1 MSCSASRFTP
11 LAILLIACVIVAGCT
26 ASASNTGFFGKTEP
40 PAGNV
45 LRYITGDEAE
55 SIDPHKTTGQPESR
69 ILMALFEGLVE
80 YDPRTMDPIPAIA
93 ERWDENNDS
102 SEFCFHLRQNARW
115 SNGDAINANDF
126 VYSIRRALNPE
137 TRARGAS
144 LGYYIKYAQSYNSGE
159 VFVYDPQTDRFLLA
173 KDFEPNAAPPPLS
186 EQPLS
191 AAGEYKANPQE
202 SKPDRDTPFHQL
214 MHSPERLT
222 LPGDEK
228 ARNKVLAKDAKLQAA
243 VADKQFVKVSGEDLG
258 VEAVDDYTVRISLSQ
273 SAPFF
278 KGLLANQL
286 FRLVPQ
292 KIVEQ
297 YGEHWTDAGH
307 IVSCGPFKL
316 QTWKPYDVLK
326 VVRDPMYWD
335 AANVHLDEI
344 DFYPTADLPTEV
356 NLYKVGAVDA
366 VNNHAVLT
374 AWVETVRTA
383 KDYMDAPEAA
393 SIYININTTKPPMN
407 DLRVRKAF
415 DMAIDKD
422 TWVNW
427 RKITRPLPGITPLGI
442 FHDYQLPQPSKFDPE
457 QARQLL
463 AAAGYP
469 VTKKSD
475 GSYSCPKFPVDQVEY
490 VFPTATPNK
499 IQAEFMQ
506 AQWKQNL
513 GIVVPL
519 RAMEFRTFI
528 DARANLEYKGFSFGA
543 FSADYMDPFT
553 FLSIYY
559 TASGDN
565 STGWWD
571 QKYVDLLD
579 EGNRTPDRAKR
590 FELLAK
596 AESLMMAAQPIIPLE
611 TGAVNWL
618 KKPFVKGMY
627 PNAGSLFAW
636 KYVYIERD
644 PAKWDYGTPS
654 TQ

>member
-1 MSCSASRFTP
+1 MSCSTSRFIP
-11 LAILLIACVIVAGCT
+11 LAILLITCVIIAGCT
-26 ASASNTGFFGKTEP
+26 ASASSTGFFGKTQP
-40 PAGNV
+40 PAANV
-45 LRYITGDEAE
+45 LRYITGDEPE

-69 ILMALFEGLVE
+69 ILMALYEGLVE
-80 YDPRTMDPIPAIA
+80 YDPKTMDPIPAIA

-102 SEFCFHLRQNARW
+102 SEFVFHLRQNARW
-115 SNGDAINANDF
+115 SNGDPINANDF

-144 LGYYIKYAQSYNSGE
+144 LGYYIKYAQSYNGGD
-159 VFVYDPQTDRFLLA
+159 VFVHDPQTNTFLLA
-173 KDFEPNAAPPPLS
+173 KDFTTNAAPPPLS

-191 AAGEYKANPQE
+191 QDGEFRPSAQE
-202 SKPDRDTPFHQL
+202 SQPDRDTAFHQL
-214 MHSPERLT
+214 MHSPERLV
-222 LPGDEK
+222 LPGEEK
-228 ARNKVLAKDAKLQAA
+228 ARNKVLAKDAHLQAA
-243 VADKQFVKVSGEDLG
+243 VAGKEFVKVRGDDIG
-258 VEAVDDYTVRISLSQ
+258 VEAVDDYIVRISLSQ

-286 FRLVPQ
+286 FRLVPR

-297 YGEHWTDAGH
+297 YGDHWTDVGH
-307 IVSCGPFKL
+307 IVTCGPFKL
-316 QTWKPYDVLK
+316 QSWKPYDVLK

-344 DFYPTADLPTEV
+344 DFYPTADLPTEL
-356 NLYKVGAVDA
+356 NLYKVGDVDA
-366 VNNHAVLT
+366 LGNHAVLN
-374 AWVETVRTA
+374 AWVDTVRVA
-383 KDYMDAPEAA
+383 KDYMDAPEAS
-393 SIYININTTKPPMN
+393 SIYLNINTTKAPFN

-422 TWVNW
+422 TWVKM
-427 RKITRPLPGITPLGI
+427 RKITRPLPGITPLGM
-442 FHDYQLPQPSKFDPE
+442 FHDYQLPPSLKFDPD

-463 AAAGYP
+463 AAAGFP
-469 VTKKSD
+469 ITKKSD
-475 GSYSCPKFPVDQVEY
+475 GSYSCPNFPVDQVEY
-490 VFPTATPNK
+490 MYPTATSNK

-513 GIVVPL
+513 GIVVQL
-519 RAMEFRTFI
+519 RAMEFKTFI
-528 DARANLEYKGFSFGA
+528 DARANLDYKGFAFGA

-553 FLSIYY
+553 FLSIFY
-559 TASGDN
+559 TQAGDN

-579 EGNRTPDRAKR
+579 EGNRTPDRAQR

-596 AESLMMAAQPIIPLE
+596 AEGLMMAAQPIIPLE

-618 KKPFVKGMY
+618 KKPYIKGMY

-644 PAKWDYGTPS
+644 PARWDYVTPGT
-654 TQ
+654 Q

>member
-11 LAILLIACVIVAGCT
+11 LAILLIACVIIAGCT
-26 ASASNTGFFGKTEP
+26 VSASNNGFFGRIEP

-45 LRYITGDEAE
+45 LRYITGDEPE

-69 ILMALFEGLVE
+69 ILMALYEGLVE
-80 YDPRTMDPIPAIA
+80 YDPKTMDPIPAIA

-102 SEFCFHLRQNARW
+102 SEFVFHLRKTARW
-115 SNGDAINANDF
+115 SNGDPINANDF

-144 LGYYIKYAQSYNSGE
+144 LGYYIKYAQSYNSGD
-159 VFVYDPQTDRFLLA
+159 VFVHDPQTNRFLFA
-173 KDFEPNAAPPPLS
+173 KDFATSSAPPPLS

-191 AAGEYKANPQE
+191 GAGEFHPNGEEAQ
-202 SKPDRDTPFHQL
+202 PDRDTVFHQL
-214 MHSPERLT
+214 MHSSERMT

-228 ARNKVLAKDAKLQAA
+228 ARNKVLAKNPALQAA
-243 VADKQFVKVSGEDLG
+243 VAGKEFVKVREDDIG
-258 VEAVDDYTVRISLSQ
+258 VEAVDDYVVRISLRQ

-286 FRLVPQ
+286 FRLAPR

-297 YGEHWTDAGH
+297 YGEHWTDVGH

-316 QTWKPYDVLK
+316 QSWKPYDVLK

-344 DFYPTADLPTEV
+344 DFYPTADLPTMV
-356 NLYKVGAVDA
+356 NLYKVGEVDA
-366 VNNHAVLT
+366 VSNHSVLT

-383 KDYMDAPEAA
+383 KDYMDAPEAGV
-393 SIYININTTKPPMN
+393 IYININTTKPPMN
-407 DLRVRKAF
+407 DLRVRQAF

-422 TWVNW
+422 TWVKW
-427 RKITRPLPGITPLGI
+427 RKIVKPLPGITPLGI
-442 FHDYQLPQPSKFDPE
+442 FRDYQLPQPTKFDPE

-463 AAAGYP
+463 AQAGYA
-469 VTKKSD
+469 VTKKND
-475 GSYSCPKFPVDQVEY
+475 GSYSCPNFPADQEY
-490 VFPTATPNK
+490 IYPTATPNK
-499 IQAEFMQ
+499 ITAEYMQ

-513 GIVVPL
+513 GIVVSL
-519 RAMEFRTFI
+519 RAMDFRTFL
-528 DARANLEYKGFSFGA
+528 DTRAKLDYKGLAFGA

-553 FLSIYY
+553 FLSIFY
-559 TASGDN
+559 TPTGDN
-565 STGWWD
+565 GTGWWD

-579 EGNRTPDRAKR
+579 EGNRNPDRAKR
-590 FELLAK
+590 FELFSK
-596 AESLMMAAQPIIPLE
+596 AEKYMLTAQPIIPLE
-611 TGAVNWL
+611 TAAVNWL

-636 KYVYIERD
+636 KYVYIEHD
-644 PAKWDYGTPS
+644 PAKWDYATPDMK
-654 TQ
+654 

>member
-1 MSCSASRFTP
+1 
-11 LAILLIACVIVAGCT
+11 
-26 ASASNTGFFGKTEP
+26 
-40 PAGNV
+40 
-45 LRYITGDEAE
+45 
-55 SIDPHKTTGQPESR
+55 
-69 ILMALFEGLVE
+69 
-80 YDPRTMDPIPAIA
+80 
-93 ERWDENNDS
+93 
-102 SEFCFHLRQNARW
+102 
-115 SNGDAINANDF
+115 
-126 VYSIRRALNPE
+126 
-137 TRARGAS
+137 
-144 LGYYIKYAQSYNSGE
+144 
-159 VFVYDPQTDRFLLA
+159 LA
-173 KDFEPNAAPPPLS
+173 KDFTPNAAPPPLS

-191 AAGEYKANPQE
+191 AAGEYKSNAQE
-202 SKPDRDTPFHQL
+202 SKPDRDTSFHQF

-228 ARNKVLAKDAKLQAA
+228 ARNKVLAKDARLQAA
-243 VADKQFVKVSGEDLG
+243 MAGKEFVKVRGEDLG

-286 FRLVPQ
+286 FRLAPR

-297 YGEHWTDAGH
+297 YGEHWTDVSH

-366 VNNHAVLT
+366 VSNHSVLT

-383 KDYMDAPEAA
+383 KDYMDAPEAG
-393 SIYININTTKPPMN
+393 SIYININITKPPMN

-422 TWVNW
+422 TWVSW
-427 RKITRPLPGITPLGI
+427 RKITRPLPGITPMGI
-442 FHDYQLPQPSKFDPE
+442 FHDYQLPQPGKFDPE

-463 AAAGYP
+463 AAAGFP
-469 VTKKSD
+469 VTKNSD
-475 GSYSCPKFPVDQVEY
+475 GSFSCPKFPVDQVEY
-490 VFPTATPNK
+490 VYPTATPNK

-506 AQWKQNL
+506 ARWKQNL

-519 RAMEFRTFI
+519 RAMDFRTFI
-528 DARANLEYKGFSFGA
+528 DARAKLEYKGFSFGA

-553 FLSIYY
+553 FLSIFY
-559 TASGDN
+559 TPGGDN

-590 FELLAK
+590 FELLSK

-644 PAKWDYGTPS
+644 PAKWDYATPGT
-654 TQ
+654 Q

>member
-1 MSCSASRFTP
+1 MSCSASRFIP
-11 LAILLIACVIVAGCT
+11 LAILVITCVIIAGCT
-26 ASASNTGFFGKTEP
+26 ASASNAGFFGRTEAP
-40 PAGNV
+40 TANV
-45 LRYITGDEAE
+45 LRYITGDEPE

-69 ILMALFEGLVE
+69 ILMALYEGLVE
-80 YDPRTMDPIPAIA
+80 YDPKTMDPIPAIA

-102 SEFCFHLRQNARW
+102 SEFVFHLRKNARW
-115 SNGDAINANDF
+115 SNGDPINANDF
-126 VYSIRRALNPE
+126 VYSIRRALNPD

-144 LGYYIKYAQSYNSGE
+144 LGYYIKYAQSYNSAE
-159 VFVYDPQTDRFLLA
+159 VFVRDPQTNTFLLA
-173 KDFEPNAAPPPLS
+173 KDFTPNAAPPPLS
-186 EQPLS
+186 EQPLP
-191 AAGEYKANPQE
+191 AAGEFRPNAQE
-202 SKPDRDTPFHQL
+202 SEPDRDTAFHQL

-243 VADKQFVKVSGEDLG
+243 VAGKDFVKVGGQDIG
-258 VEAVDDYTVRISLSQ
+258 VEAVDDYIVRISLSQ

-286 FRLVPQ
+286 FRLAPQ

-297 YGEHWTDAGH
+297 YGEHWTDVDH

-316 QTWKPYDVLK
+316 QSWKPYDVLT

-344 DFYPTADLPTEV
+344 DFYPTPDLPTMV
-356 NLYKVGAVDA
+356 NLYKVGQVDA
-366 VNNHAVLT
+366 LSNHSVLT
-374 AWVETVRTA
+374 AWVDTVRGS
-383 KDYMDAPEAA
+383 KDYMDAPEAG
-393 SIYININTTKPPMN
+393 SIYININISKPPMN

-422 TWVNW
+422 TWVKW
-427 RKITRPLPGITPLGI
+427 RKIVRPLPGITPLGI
-442 FHDYQLPQPSKFDPE
+442 FRDYQLPQPSKFDPE

-463 AAAGYP
+463 SQAGYP
-469 VTKKSD
+469 VKKNND
-475 GSYSCPKFPVDQVEY
+475 GSYSCPNFPDGVEY
-490 VFPTATPNK
+490 IYPTATANK
-499 IQAEFMQ
+499 ITAEFMQ

-513 GIVVPL
+513 GIVVRL
-519 RAMEFRTFI
+519 RAMEFKTFL
-528 DARANLEYKGFSFGA
+528 DTRANLEYKGLAFGA
-543 FSADYMDPFT
+543 FSADYIDPFT
-553 FLSIYY
+553 FLSIFY
-559 TASGDN
+559 TPTGDN
-565 STGWWD
+565 GTGWWD

-590 FELLAK
+590 FELFSK
-596 AESLMMAAQPIIPLE
+596 AENYMLAAQPIIPLE
-611 TGAVNWL
+611 TAAVNWL

-644 PAKWDYGTPS
+644 PAKWDYATPDMK
-654 TQ
+654 